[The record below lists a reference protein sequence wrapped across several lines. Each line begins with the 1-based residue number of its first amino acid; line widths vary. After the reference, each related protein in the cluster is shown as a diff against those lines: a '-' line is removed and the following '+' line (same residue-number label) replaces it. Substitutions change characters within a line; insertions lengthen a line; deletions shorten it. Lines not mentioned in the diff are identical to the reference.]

1 MRRIAELTAR
11 VSMALAAICFA
22 GFIVMVIAQVAYR
35 YLGVSMVFSED
46 AARLLNLYA
55 VFLGLVMIV
64 HAQGDVRID
73 LIDRVLA
80 ERPRARAVFGL
91 FYNLAM
97 ALLLAAI
104 AWGSYLLMVSNW
116 GLILPAISF
125 LHQGH
130 LYFAPF
136 IGTLLSIVALA
147 DRVRA
152 NIELL
157 RGRESV
163 RVTAP

>member
-11 VSMALAAICFA
+11 VSMALAALCFA

-35 YLGVSMVFSED
+35 YLGISMVFSED

-73 LIDRVLA
+73 LIDRFVA
-80 ERPRARAVFGL
+80 RGYHARAVLGL

-104 AWGSYLLMVSNW
+104 VWGSFLLMVSNW

-130 LYFAPF
+130 LYLAPF
-136 IGTLLSIVALA
+136 VGALLSILVLI
-147 DRVRA
+147 DRVRV

-157 RGRESV
+157 RGREP
-163 RVTAP
+163 VTVTTP